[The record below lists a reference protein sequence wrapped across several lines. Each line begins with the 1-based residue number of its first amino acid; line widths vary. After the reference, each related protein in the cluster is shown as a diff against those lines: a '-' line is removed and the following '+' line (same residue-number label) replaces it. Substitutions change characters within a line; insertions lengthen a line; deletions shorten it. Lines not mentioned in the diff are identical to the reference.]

1 LTVTVD
7 SATILKLGG
16 IMQAKPSLKVAFSA
30 WAIFLGFAFPGP
42 IVSQGGTPDTDVSK
56 DFSRSP
62 FSTTSILSDVRNN
75 NKQFHSAEITPVS
88 NGSALVSSK
97 PGAFQYDSE
106 TRQTTS
112 AHKLSEEIR
121 ATQQLDN
128 QRNAEIA
135 EHPFWHAPFWT
146 HSPLAIA
153 GFLLGGD
160 HHSLE
165 TPPTEFEKLGAADYG
180 NAAEVRKFERSVSFG
195 P

>member
-1 LTVTVD
+1 
-7 SATILKLGG
+7 
-16 IMQAKPSLKVAFSA
+16 MQAKVHSRRLFYAFMVCIGFSA
-30 WAIFLGFAFPGP
+30 LVPYSGQA
-42 IVSQGGTPDTDVSK
+42 GTPDTDLSK
-56 DFSRSP
+56 DFSRSAL
-62 FSTTSILSDVRNN
+62 STTSIVSDLRNN
-75 NKQFHSAEITPVS
+75 KPLQSAEITPFS

-112 AHKLSEEIR
+112 VHKLSQEIR
-121 ATQQLDN
+121 AAQQLQN
-128 QRNAEIA
+128 QRNAEITK
-135 EHPFWHAPFWT
+135 HPFWYAPFWT

-160 HHSLE
+160 HHGLE

-195 P
+195 GLNQADGR